1 MALGPNTAPR
11 RGRGKGADPP
21 PPGHRG
27 NHRPHLLPV
36 HRHSPSDHSCWIR
49 NTRCWKWE
57 MATRC
62 PAPHPVS
69 SPQLSHHFGN
79 KEPGAG
85 GTVTLPPSKTPVRE
99 SLPGARRGGKLG
111 QGHTAGL
118 RGSLHPPPT
127 SYLRR
132 FPVGLR
138 PQMPQKA
145 EGKRMLPPMS
155 VPKPSGEPPAAMR
168 APSPP
173 EEPPGLLEEFHGFMV
188 GPKRGLLQSKLE
200 EVGRGQPLS
209 CWYRC
214 PCPPPCTPG
223 TQPEHGLGDI
233 GVHEGQSALQLQHLH
248 HHTVTL
254 RWHPLVQAQAQC
266 RVLALEG
273 RMGERDMVDVPGG
286 LQHTGSAPTTAPQA
300 KAGHTCSA
308 LSRPLALGLPLRAQ
322 GDPGPRAG
330 WQGLGQ
336 GAPYS

>member
-1 MALGPNTAPR
+1 M
-11 RGRGKGADPP
+11 
-21 PPGHRG
+21 
-27 NHRPHLLPV
+27 
-36 HRHSPSDHSCWIR
+36 
-49 NTRCWKWE
+49 
-57 MATRC
+57 
-62 PAPHPVS
+62 
-69 SPQLSHHFGN
+69 
-79 KEPGAG
+79 
-85 GTVTLPPSKTPVRE
+85 TLPLSKTPVRE
-99 SLPGARRGGKLG
+99 SLPGARRGGKLS

-118 RGSLHPPPT
+118 RGSLLLPPT

-200 EVGRGQPLS
+200 EAGRGQPLS
-209 CWYRC
+209 CWYQC
-214 PCPPPCTPG
+214 PCPPRCTPG

-233 GVHEGQSALQLQHLH
+233 GVHEGQGALQLQHLH
-248 HHTVTL
+248 QHTVTL

-273 RMGERDMVDVPGG
+273 RMGERDMVDEPGG
-286 LQHTGSAPTTAPQA
+286 LQHTGSAPTTTPQA
-300 KAGHTCSA
+300 KPGHTCGA
-308 LSRPLALGLPLRAQ
+308 LSRPLDLGLPLRVTQDPELAGRDWGRAHLVAEAFLEAHGDTIEQALSWDLAQ
-322 GDPGPRAG
+322 LSLTVCQVADHTVSPFVDFP
-330 WQGLGQ
+330 GLGEGEKDIRGWLLLFFQ
-336 GAPYS
+336 LRYNQHSVRLAFSNLPPVTG